1 MVGGWLLLI
10 IMSNIHSVGC
20 ICVPDFA
27 MLMLAG
33 GITGV
38 DNRQVSV
45 TVNEDGEPEVKETRV
60 RFVKEYF
67 SLSST

>member
-1 MVGGWLLLI
+1 
-10 IMSNIHSVGC
+10 
-20 ICVPDFA
+20 

-45 TVNEDGEPEVKETRV
+45 TVNEDEEPKPETRV
-60 RFVKEYF
+60 RFVEEDF